1 MQEFFMDYGLWL
13 LIALLA
19 IIGII
24 FLLSGRRGRT
34 DDDAS
39 GDNMT
44 PFPPEQDIM
53 VAAPTDATVA
63 ETSASPAPL
72 SGIVDPVV
80 PEPEAAVTA
89 PDVDQPDDLLRL
101 KGVGPK
107 LNGVLIG
114 LGIRRF
120 AQIASW
126 TDADIVAIDARL
138 GAFKGRAV
146 RDQWVDQ
153 ARYLAAGDVAG
164 FEAKY
169 GKL

>member
-1 MQEFFMDYGLWL
+1 MQEFFIDYGLWL
-13 LIALLA
+13 LIALLV
-19 IIGII
+19 IIGVI
-24 FLLSGRRGRT
+24 FLLSGRRGQSEPVEA
-34 DDDAS
+34 DEILPSSMPSALEGQEPEIS
-39 GDNMT
+39 V
-44 PFPPEQDIM
+44 PPAPI
-53 VAAPTDATVA
+53 VAAA
-63 ETSASPAPL
+63 PAPAP
-72 SGIVDPVV
+72 DPVMQ
-80 PEPEAAVTA
+80 EAQPIPPAA

-107 LNGVLIG
+107 LNSLLIDLGV
-114 LGIRRF
+114 RRF

-126 TDADIVAIDARL
+126 TDADIMAIDAKL
-138 GAFKGRAV
+138 GTFKGRAV